1 MCFKLSVC
9 LIGLLSGSAVVGN
22 NDINPSGIPGPFN
35 DEFNQSIDLLNNN
48 TSAWHVLGAGQMDER
63 ASEMHMMDGLF
74 TVVPEIVH
82 HNAWFQDD
90 YGPLLYQNVTG
101 NFAAAVHLRV
111 SSATDLDS
119 PPNVEY
125 NAGGFVIRDASGT
138 HNGDENW
145 VMYNMGGQG
154 RNGVTYA
161 REMKKTVNSVSN
173 LFLTQ
178 QVNMEEYLLACRVGD
193 DFYFYYWADEIQDWR
208 QESFYN
214 NFDVDGVSTTT
225 WRNSNNV
232 TPEIIAAGNGQA
244 NPMHFNHLA
253 MPETVQVGIMSH
265 TWDNN
270 GTGSGSRGDFE
281 FIRFA
286 PNSPQS
292 QSDCTAAFPQLSN
305 DLIFENGFE
314 SFVD

>member
-1 MCFKLSVC
+1 MFKKVSC
-9 LIGLLSGSAVVGN
+9 LGLLFVGLTQAN
-22 NDINPSGIPGPFN
+22 IGVQQMGNPSPFN
-35 DEFNQSIDLLNNN
+35 DEFNHDVDLLLNN
-48 TSAWHVLGAGQMDER
+48 SCQWAVLGSNSMDER
-63 ASEMHMMDGLF
+63 ASELVISDGLL
-74 TVVPEIVH
+74 TVVPEVVH
-82 HNAWFQDD
+82 HNGWFQDD

-101 NFAAAVHLRV
+101 NFVAVVHLRV
-111 SSATDLDS
+111 SSGTDIDL

-161 REMKKTVNSVSN
+161 REMKKTLNSVSN

-178 QVNMEEYLLACRVGD
+178 QVSMEEYLLACRVGD

-208 QESFYN
+208 QETFYN

-244 NPMHFNHLA
+244 NPMHFNHSA
-253 MPETVQVGIMSH
+253 MPETVQVGVMSH

-286 PNSPQS
+286 SNSPQT
-292 QSDCTAAFPQLSN
+292 QSDCTAAFPQLGN
-305 DLIFENGFE
+305 DLIFENGF
-314 SFVD
+314 DN